1 MTEHCYLRT
10 CERPVT
16 THLRGAS
23 FCEIHARVALDT
35 GFDPEDTS
43 LMPPCPTD
51 HEPHPAAAP
60 HVHPPLWHEAA
71 SAAGTYLLALVLLLL
86 GCMAIGATCGAAALG
101 YRLVSEVGTP

>member
-23 FCEIHARVALDT
+23 FCDLHARVALDT
-35 GFDPEDTS
+35 GFDPEDTA

-60 HVHPPLWHEAA
+60 HELNASPHELNA
-71 SAAGTYLLALVLLLL
+71 SPHQ
-86 GCMAIGATCGAAALG
+86 
-101 YRLVSEVGTP
+101 RKRVSRETK